1 MPEKIQ
7 KRDGRL
13 ETWSVDRIARAIF
26 KSLSASGIRDPLL
39 ANRLAASVEAH
50 LKEVSIPEQ
59 EDVQDMV
66 EQVLMEARLYSVA
79 RKYILYREKRRG
91 IRSQDQA
98 FLDVRDTIDT
108 YVKNGE
114 TTGKNRAR
122 PHSFRGLSR
131 HLSGSVQKRYALE
144 QYPEE
149 IRMAHENGYLHIHD
163 LSFGMAGYCA
173 DWDLRALLREG
184 FGFKGVTAYGPAD
197 HLDTALGQ
205 MISFL
210 GAMQGEW
217 AGAQSFCHVDTILAP
232 FVRRD
237 GLDYTQA
244 LRLMGNFIFA
254 LNSFSRGSERIPIC
268 SLGLDGT
275 MPAWLE
281 QDRVGVPEES
291 PGRTYGEFIPEAEML
306 NKAVCEVIARGD
318 YLNQPF
324 GSPVLCYDLDP
335 DFSWNSE
342 LGERIV
348 RLAGRG
354 RCPYLRMRNAEKKKS
369 YKEEASSAPVGG
381 LQHGSDEL
389 AGAIGVV
396 SLNLPKLAYL
406 AGRESD
412 FLDLIG
418 EYAEYAKQALEFK
431 RKFIVDYMDSGMF
444 PYSSHYLKNGLQDH
458 YSMLSLVGGH
468 EACMN
473 LLGTGIA
480 TREGTAL
487 MLKVLDRLR
496 AISTQFSRETNSPHT
511 VTTLV
516 NNTACRRLA
525 GIDEELY
532 AEIAFSN
539 NGSPHYTN
547 GVNLPHGHGLS
558 LDAEIKHQAKLA
570 TRFPGCSAL
579 DIDLCGRA
587 AATDLPLIFEKVSK
601 YPDIC
606 LMRVHEQV
614 AQERLS

>member
-1 MPEKIQ
+1 MLHQDMNMPEKIQ

-13 ETWSVDRIARAIF
+13 ETWSVERIARAIF
-26 KSLSASGIRDPLL
+26 KSLNASGIRDPLL
-39 ANRLAASVEAH
+39 ARRLGASVEEH
-50 LKEVSIPEQ
+50 LADVAVPEQ

-98 FLDVRDTIDT
+98 FLDVKDTIDT
-108 YVKNGE
+108 YV
-114 TTGKNRAR
+114 NRGGDTSRGRTR

-131 HLSGSVQKRYALE
+131 HLSGSVQERYALE
-144 QYPEE
+144 HYPEE

-173 DWDLRALLREG
+173 GWDLRTLLNKG

-217 AGAQSFCHVDTILAP
+217 AGAQSFRHVDTVLAP

-237 GLDYTQA
+237 GLGYAQVR
-244 LRLMGNFIFA
+244 RLMGNFILA

-275 MPAWLE
+275 LPAWPE
-281 QDRVGVPEES
+281 QSRGGVPEAS
-291 PGRTYGEFIPEAEML
+291 RDRTRGEFLSEAEML
-306 NKAVCEVIARGD
+306 SRALCEVLVEGD
-318 YLNQPF
+318 HLKQPF
-324 GSPVLCYDLDP
+324 GSPVVCYDLDP
-335 DFSWNSE
+335 DFSWTSA
-342 LGERIV
+342 LGERII
-348 RLAGRG
+348 RLAAKG
-354 RCPYLRMRNAEKKKS
+354 RCPYLRLCDVDTRNGL
-369 YKEEASSAPVGG
+369 EERSMTGTACGFPP
-381 LQHGSDEL
+381 GSDAL
-389 AGAIGVV
+389 SGAIGVV

-418 EYAEYAKQALEFK
+418 EYADYARQALEFK
-431 RKFIVDYMDSGMF
+431 RKSIVDYMESGMF
-444 PYSSHYLKNGLQDH
+444 PYSSHYLENGLHDH
-458 YSMLSLVGGH
+458 CSLLSFVGGH

-487 MLKVLDRLR
+487 MRKVLDRLK
-496 AISTQFSRETNSPHT
+496 ALCAQFFRETNAPYA
-511 VTTLV
+511 VTTQEK
-516 NNTACRRLA
+516 NSACRRLA

-532 AEIAFSN
+532 AEIALSR
-539 NGSPHYTN
+539 NGSPIYTN
-547 GVNLPHGHGLS
+547 GMHLPRGHGLS
-558 LDAEIKHQAKLA
+558 LDAEIEHQATLA
-570 TRFPGCSAL
+570 GCFPGCSTL
-579 DIDLCGRA
+579 DLDLKGRA
-587 AATDLPLIFEKVSK
+587 EIVDLPRIFAKVSS
-601 YPDIC
+601 YPGISV
-606 LMRVHEQV
+606 MRVH
-614 AQERLS
+614 

>member
-1 MPEKIQ
+1 MIFHQDMIMPEKIQ

-13 ETWSVDRIARAIF
+13 ETWSVDRIARAIY

-163 LSFGMAGYCA
+163 LAFGMAGYCA
-173 DWDLRALLREG
+173 GWDLRALLGKG

-217 AGAQSFCHVDTILAP
+217 SGAQTFSHADTILAP
-232 FVRRD
+232 FIRRD
-237 GLDYTQA
+237 GLDYSQVR
-244 LRLMGNFIFA
+244 RLMGNFILA

-268 SLGLDGT
+268 TLGLDGT
-275 MPAWLE
+275 MSAQLN
-281 QDRVGVPEES
+281 QSRVGVPEAGL
-291 PGRTYGEFIPEAEML
+291 GRTYGEFTLEAEML
-306 NKAVCEVIARGD
+306 NKAVCEVIAQGD
-318 YLNQPF
+318 HLNQPF
-324 GSPVLCYDLDP
+324 GAPVVLYDLDP
-335 DFSWNSE
+335 DFSWDSE

-348 RLAGRG
+348 RLARKG
-354 RCPYLRMRNAEKKKS
+354 RCPYLRMGGAEVEVS
-369 YKEEASSAPVGG
+369 QKEQDPSSFANGF
-381 LQHGSDEL
+381 LDGSDEPS
-389 AGAIGVV
+389 GAIGVV

-444 PYSSHYLKNGLQDH
+444 PYSGHYLENGFNDH

-480 TREGTAL
+480 TKEGSAL
-487 MLKVLDRLR
+487 MVKVLDLLKK
-496 AISTQFSRETNSPHT
+496 ISSQFSRETNSPHI

-516 NNTACRRLA
+516 NNRACQRLA

-539 NGSPHYTN
+539 DGSPHYTN
-547 GVNLPHGHGLS
+547 GVNLPHNHGLS
-558 LDAEIKHQAKLA
+558 LDAEINHQATLA
-570 TRFPGCSAL
+570 THFPGYSTL

-587 AATDLPLIFEKVSK
+587 TAVDLPLVFKKISK
-601 YPDIC
+601 HPAISR
-606 LMRVHEQV
+606 MRIH
-614 AQERLS
+614 

>member
-13 ETWSVDRIARAIF
+13 ETWSVDRIAKAIF
-26 KSLSASGIRDPLL
+26 KSLKASGIRDPLL
-39 ANRLAASVEAH
+39 ANRLAAGVEAH
-50 LKEVSIPEQ
+50 LKEVSTPEQ

-79 RKYILYREKRRG
+79 RKYVLYREKRRG

-108 YVKNGE
+108 YVKNDDG
-114 TTGKNRAR
+114 TGNDRAR
-122 PHSFRGLSR
+122 PHCFRGLSR

-163 LSFGMAGYCA
+163 LAFGMAGSCA
-173 DWDLRALLREG
+173 GWNLRTLLGKG
-184 FGFKGVTAYGPAD
+184 FGFRGVTAYGPAD
-197 HLDTALGQ
+197 HLDAALGQ

-217 AGAQSFCHVDTILAP
+217 SGTQTFSHVDTILAP

-237 GLDYTQA
+237 GLDYPQVR
-244 LRLMGNFIFA
+244 RLMGNFILA
-254 LNSFSRGSERIPIC
+254 LNSFSRGSERIPVC
-268 SLGLDGT
+268 TLGLDGT
-275 MPAWLE
+275 MPLRLE
-281 QDRVGVPEES
+281 HARISVPEES
-291 PGRTYGEFIPEAEML
+291 QGRTYGEFTLEAEMV
-306 NKAVCEVIARGD
+306 NNAVCEVIIQGD
-318 YLNQPF
+318 YLNQPLRA
-324 GSPVLCYDLDP
+324 PVLMYDLDP
-335 DFSWNSE
+335 DFSWNSK

-348 RLAGRG
+348 RLARKG
-354 RCPYLRMRNAEKKKS
+354 RCPYLRMRGT
-369 YKEEASSAPVGG
+369 EARESGKAQDQDSSSFARG
-381 LQHGSDEL
+381 LSSGSDEL
-389 AGAIGVV
+389 SGAIGVV

-444 PYSSHYLKNGLQDH
+444 PYSGHYLENGLNDH
-458 YSMLSLVGGH
+458 HSLLSLVGGH
-468 EACMN
+468 EACRN

-480 TREGTAL
+480 TQEGTAL
-487 MLKVLDRLR
+487 MLKVLDRLK
-496 AISTQFSRETNSPHT
+496 AISSQFSKETNVPHT

-516 NNTACRRLA
+516 NNRACQRLA

-539 NGSPHYTN
+539 DGSPHYTN

-558 LDAEIKHQAKLA
+558 LDAEIKHQATLA
-570 TRFPGCSAL
+570 TRIPGCSTL
-579 DIDLCGRA
+579 DIDVCGRA
-587 AATDLPLIFEKVSK
+587 AAADLPHIFEKISK
-601 YPDIC
+601 HPDIFR
-606 LMRVHEQV
+606 MRIH
-614 AQERLS
+614 

>member
-1 MPEKIQ
+1 MIMPEKIQ

-26 KSLSASGIRDPLL
+26 KSLNASGIRDPLL

-149 IRMAHENGYLHIHD
+149 ISMAHENGYLHIHD
-163 LSFGMAGYCA
+163 LAFGMAGSCA
-173 DWDLRALLREG
+173 GWDLRVLLGKG
-184 FGFKGVTAYGPAD
+184 FGFRGVTAYGPAD

-217 AGAQSFCHVDTILAP
+217 SGTQTFSHVDTILAP

-237 GLDYTQA
+237 GLDYAQVR
-244 LRLMGNFIFA
+244 RLMGNFILA
-254 LNSFSRGSERIPIC
+254 LNSFSRGSERIPVC
-268 SLGLDGT
+268 TLGLDGV
-275 MPAWLE
+275 MSSRLE
-281 QDRVGVPEES
+281 QARVGMPEES
-291 PGRTYGEFIPEAEML
+291 QGRIYGEFTLEAEML
-306 NKAVCEVIARGD
+306 NKAVCEVIAKGD
-318 YLNQPF
+318 YLKQSF
-324 GSPVLCYDLDP
+324 GAPVLLYGLDP

-342 LGERIV
+342 LGEMIV
-348 RLAGRG
+348 RLARKG
-354 RCPYLRMRNAEKKKS
+354 RCPYLRMRGTEVRKS
-369 YKEEASSAPVGG
+369 CKEHEPSQFTSGFS
-381 LQHGSDEL
+381 HGSDDL
-389 AGAIGVV
+389 DLSGAIGVV

-444 PYSSHYLKNGLQDH
+444 PYSGHYLENGLNDH
-458 YSMLSLVGGH
+458 HSMLSLVGGH

-480 TREGTAL
+480 THEGTAL
-487 MLKVLDRLR
+487 MLKVLDRLK
-496 AISTQFSRETNSPHT
+496 AISSQFFKETNAPHA

-516 NNTACRRLA
+516 DNRACQRLA
-525 GIDEELY
+525 GIDEKLY

-539 NGSPHYTN
+539 DGSPHYTN
-547 GVNLPHGHGLS
+547 GVNLPHNHGLS
-558 LDAEIKHQAKLA
+558 LDEEIKHQATLA
-570 TRFPGCSAL
+570 SRFPGCSML

-587 AATDLPLIFEKVSK
+587 AAVDLPQIFKKISK
-601 YPDIC
+601 HPDIAR
-606 LMRVHEQV
+606 MRIN
-614 AQERLS
+614 